1 MGSRRRARELALKV
15 LYSADLTH
23 EDADRTLRSVL
34 ELLGSGE
41 PGQEANSD
49 PESQG
54 PPEDIRQFASEL
66 VRGVREHLG
75 EIDQLLMKMASNWRV
90 DRMTTV
96 DRNILR
102 MAIYELLFCPEIPVR
117 VSINEAIELGKR
129 FGSADSPAFINGI
142 LDKILSLEASRPKT
156 GRVEP

>member
-15 LYSADLTH
+15 LYRADLTH
-23 EDADRTLRSVL
+23 EETDSSLCSVL
-34 ELLGSGE
+34 KLLSLGE
-41 PGQEANSD
+41 PGQEAVSD
-49 PESQG
+49 PEGGAPSQ
-54 PPEDIRQFASEL
+54 ESRKFASEL
-66 VRGVREHLG
+66 VQGVRKHLD
-75 EIDQLLMKMASNWRV
+75 EIDQVLMKMAQNWRV

-102 MAIYELLFCPEIPVR
+102 LAIYELLFCPEIPVR

-142 LDKILSLEASRPKT
+142 LDKVLNLKDCRPGSPPGT
-156 GRVEP
+156 F